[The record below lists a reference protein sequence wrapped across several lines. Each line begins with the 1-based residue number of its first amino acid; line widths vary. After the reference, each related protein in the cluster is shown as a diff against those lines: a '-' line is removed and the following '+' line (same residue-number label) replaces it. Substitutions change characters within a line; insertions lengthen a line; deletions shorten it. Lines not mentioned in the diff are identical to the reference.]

1 MPAGEAPAIQASRRP
16 PSARDAAGVPEPVV
30 AAALVW
36 RAGLFTW
43 IGTGL
48 SLALAALVAILQG
61 FAFSWSS
68 SANLGM
74 ALLALGPLALA
85 LYARRRG
92 LHGLAAGLAAFA
104 AFSGFNSAALVL
116 QFPMASLAMPLV
128 DAPLAAVDR
137 MLGGD
142 WPAHFAWMTANP
154 TLMTVLVGIY
164 GTLLLQMPL
173 VCALLAWQD
182 RGRLALL
189 ILANALALGATVV
202 LASLFP
208 AESGLG
214 FFGTPG
220 YESEPLR
227 QFHAVRDGSLR
238 LLDLSVLSG
247 IITFPSY
254 HTILAVLV
262 LLACRGLPVVGI
274 PLVLLQLVII
284 FTTRGV
290 GGHYFVDMVAGA
302 LIAVAAWQIAARL
315 LGMRF
320 DLALPALSRA
330 PVDARLP
337 QP

>member
-1 MPAGEAPAIQASRRP
+1 MPAGKAPATDAPVRQPARP
-16 PSARDAAGVPEPVV
+16 GD
-30 AAALVW
+30 ALVW
-36 RAGLFTW
+36 RAGRLVW
-43 IGTGL
+43 IGTA
-48 SLALAALVAILQG
+48 LALALATLVAILQG
-61 FAFSWSS
+61 FAFAWTSR
-68 SANLGM
+68 ANSGM

-92 LHGLAAGLAAFA
+92 LHGVAAALCAFA
-104 AFSGFNSAALVL
+104 AFSAFNSAALLL

-128 DAPLAAVDR
+128 DAPLAAADR
-137 MLGGD
+137 LMGGD

-154 TLMTVLVGIY
+154 TLMAVLVGIY

-173 VCALLAWQD
+173 VCALLAWHD
-182 RGRLALL
+182 RARLALL
-189 ILANALALGATVV
+189 ILANALALGATVI
-202 LASLFP
+202 LATLFP

-238 LLDLSVLSG
+238 LLDLSMLSG

-262 LLACRGLPVVGI
+262 LLACRGLPVAGI
-274 PLVLLQLVII
+274 PLAALQLAII

-290 GGHYFVDMVAGA
+290 GGHYFLDMAAGA

-315 LGMRF
+315 LGMRA
-320 DLALPALSRA
+320 DLALPALSRPPA
-330 PVDARLP
+330 ETRLP